1 MIKLARAAPV
11 RAAIRL
17 LSGERPVN
25 SFPKTAANYR
35 ELTPLSYVER
45 AAVVFDDSPAVVD
58 GDATR
63 TWAET
68 FARCCGLGD
77 ALRREGCG
85 RGDVVQVMLDNTA
98 EMVEAQHGVPMS
110 GATLGCVNTRLDA
123 ATVAYVL
130 EHSEARVLVADARYA
145 GTYGPALAALANP
158 PRLVVVGGPGATYEA
173 FVASGDAGSGF
184 VRPRDEWDALAV
196 NYTSGTTGRPKGVV
210 LHHRGAYILA
220 LSNAVDF
227 GGLGGD
233 GACRYLWTLPMR
245 RPAPRDG
252 RLPLKETTPRPGR
265 FHCNGW
271 GFPWTLPAVGGANVC
286 LRDVSAD
293 AIADAFVAARVT
305 HLCGAPIVVRMAIEA
320 AAATRG
326 ARGGDRAAPLRMM
339 TGGAPPPAATLR
351 RAEAAGLDVTH
362 VYGLTE
368 TYGPATLCQP
378 RAKWAALTDA
388 AAAER
393 RSRQG
398 VAHAATGGVD
408 VLDRDTGAPVPADG
422 ATLGEICFRGN
433 IVMKGYLK
441 DAAATA
447 DAFRLGAFASGDLAV
462 RHADGYVQIKDR
474 SKDIII
480 SGGENISTVEI
491 EAALMEHDDVEEC
504 AVVARPD
511 ATWGEAPCAFVEA
524 RAGATLDEAALL
536 AFAKGR
542 LAGFK
547 APKSVVFGALP
558 KTSTGKIQKFALR
571 DRARAL

>member
-1 MIKLARAAPV
+1 MIATRLARAAPM

-110 GATLGCVNTRLDA
+110 GATLGCVN
-123 ATVAYVL
+123 
-130 EHSEARVLVADARYA
+130 
-145 GTYGPALAALANP
+145 N
-158 PRLVVVGGPGATYEA
+158 
-173 FVASGDAGSGF
+173 GS
-184 VRPRDEWDALAV
+184 
-196 NYTSGTTGRPKGVV
+196 T
-210 LHHRGAYILA
+210 
-220 LSNAVDF
+220 
-227 GGLGGD
+227 
-233 GACRYLWTLPMR
+233 R
-245 RPAPRDG
+245 RPSP
-252 RLPLKETTPRPGR
+252 T

-305 HLCGAPIVVRMAIEA
+305 HLCGARRPSPSAWPSRP
-320 AAATRG
+320 RRRQR
-326 ARGGDRAAPLRMM
+326 ARGGERAAPLRMM

-368 TYGPATLCQP
+368 TYGP
-378 RAKWAALTDA
+378 
-388 AAAER
+388 
-393 RSRQG
+393 
-398 VAHAATGGVD
+398 
-408 VLDRDTGAPVPADG
+408 
-422 ATLGEICFRGN
+422 
-433 IVMKGYLK
+433 
-441 DAAATA
+441 
-447 DAFRLGAFASGDLAV
+447 GD
-462 RHADGYVQIKDR
+462 
-474 SKDIII
+474 
-480 SGGENISTVEI
+480 
-491 EAALMEHDDVEEC
+491 
-504 AVVARPD
+504 
-511 ATWGEAPCAFVEA
+511 
-524 RAGATLDEAALL
+524 
-536 AFAKGR
+536 
-542 LAGFK
+542 
-547 APKSVVFGALP
+547 ALP
-558 KTSTGKIQKFALR
+558 AAPSGR
-571 DRARAL
+571 P

>member
-1 MIKLARAAPV
+1 MIATRLARAAPM

-233 GACRYLWTLPMR
+233 GTCRYLWTLPMR

-252 RLPLKETTPRPGR
+252 RLPS
-265 FHCNGW
+265 F
-271 GFPWTLPAVGGANVC
+271 F
-286 LRDVSAD
+286 
-293 AIADAFVAARVT
+293 
-305 HLCGAPIVVRMAIEA
+305 
-320 AAATRG
+320 
-326 ARGGDRAAPLRMM
+326 
-339 TGGAPPPAATLR
+339 
-351 RAEAAGLDVTH
+351 
-362 VYGLTE
+362 
-368 TYGPATLCQP
+368 
-378 RAKWAALTDA
+378 
-388 AAAER
+388 
-393 RSRQG
+393 
-398 VAHAATGGVD
+398 
-408 VLDRDTGAPVPADG
+408 
-422 ATLGEICFRGN
+422 
-433 IVMKGYLK
+433 
-441 DAAATA
+441 
-447 DAFRLGAFASGDLAV
+447 
-462 RHADGYVQIKDR
+462 
-474 SKDIII
+474 
-480 SGGENISTVEI
+480 
-491 EAALMEHDDVEEC
+491 
-504 AVVARPD
+504 
-511 ATWGEAPCAFVEA
+511 
-524 RAGATLDEAALL
+524 
-536 AFAKGR
+536 
-542 LAGFK
+542 
-547 APKSVVFGALP
+547 
-558 KTSTGKIQKFALR
+558 
-571 DRARAL
+571 